1 VPCKWV
7 EGQQESDE
15 CHFVWIA
22 VEGIENGSSIAMV
35 DLANL
40 TPEKRLG

>member
-1 VPCKWV
+1 M
-7 EGQQESDE
+7 GRRTAISDE

-22 VEGIENGSSIAMV
+22 VGGIDDGSSIAMA